1 MHFNLVGEKTVV
13 QTALLPIHTHVNV
26 FQDVWDE
33 DSENLEILTKELLP
47 INFHA
52 LSDPLCSS

>member
-13 QTALLPIHTHVNV
+13 QTALLPIHTHVSV

-47 INFHA
+47 INFYA